1 MISIKKLSVVA
12 LALYSQFNW
21 ATTVDGY
28 PSSKVT
34 YIANFV
40 WYNNM
45 SHPLSDG
52 QYIESENGQQYKVQN
67 DQQLDLSY
75 SSYPACRDTMQY
87 MCMPIPAVTAHV
99 VKSKDGVFDKPVY
112 FIKGLNVTAGG
123 INASGGEFNKYWN
136 DYNLKDVFKPL
147 LETGRDIVFID
158 YTKAEESVIPQS
170 SQLIHFVETQLKA
183 GNHQSTMMGYSYGG
197 LIAKQ
202 ALNLMESSR
211 YNHEFF
217 NYISIDAPHKGANIP
232 YTITDTIGRIKG
244 RLEDARGCSWSSA
257 CDKARKNARRMYA
270 SLTEGLA
277 AKLLVTGNDSFQYFR
292 KLADEGY
299 PSTYNVAFSNGSYTG
314 TSTGLPTNSQMA
326 RFEADYKVYGDT
338 YYTLKSLSISRQY
351 KMGHYYRSHN
361 FDNAPGSYAIT
372 GQMLKAFFDDN
383 GNIRRVTNNL
393 LSNNKKPTF
402 ITTASAL
409 DLNTN
414 DFTSAFNPNS
424 VSTPFDKVY
433 AVSGSNLSHTNFSYH
448 KDNLILEVKKAN

>member
-1 MISIKKLSVVA
+1 MINFKKISIVA
-12 LALYSQFNW
+12 LALYSQFNL
-21 ATTVDGY
+21 ASTVEGY

-34 YIANFV
+34 YTTNFV
-40 WYNNM
+40 WYDNM
-45 SHPLSDG
+45 SHPISDG
-52 QYIESENGQQYKVQN
+52 QYIESESGQQYRVQN

-75 SSYPACRDTMQY
+75 SSYPQCRDTMQY
-87 MCMPIPAVTAHV
+87 MCMPLPKVTAHV
-99 VKSKDGVFDKPVY
+99 VKSRDGVFDKPVY
-112 FIKGLNVTAGG
+112 FIKGLNVTADG
-123 INASGGEFNKYWN
+123 ISASGGEFNKYWY
-136 DYNLKDVFKPL
+136 DHRLRDVFKPL

-158 YTKAEESVIPQS
+158 YTGTDESLIPQS
-170 SQLIHFVETQLKA
+170 AQLVHFMETQMKA

-244 RLEDARGCSWSSA
+244 RLEDARGCSWISS
-257 CDKARKNARRMYA
+257 CDKARKNARRMYS

-277 AKLLVTGNDSFQYFR
+277 AKLLVTGKDSFQYFR
-292 KLADEGY
+292 KLANEGY

-314 TSTGLPTNSQMA
+314 TSAGLSTNTQMA
-326 RFEADYKVYGDT
+326 RFEADYQVYGDT
-338 YYTLKSLSISRQY
+338 YYTLKSLNISSQY

-361 FDNAPGSYAIT
+361 FDNAPGSYAVT
-372 GQMLKAFFDDN
+372 GQMLQTFFDNN

-414 DFTSAFNPNS
+414 DFTSSFNLNS
-424 VSTPFDKVY
+424 ISTPFDKVY
-433 AVSGSNLSHTNFSYH
+433 AVYGSNLSHTNFSYH
-448 KDNLILEVKKAN
+448 KNNLISEVKKAN